1 MIFFNEND
9 FRNQNIAIF
18 GGSVDNFGRRYENQ
32 LSKLYSSLDAQPEIQ
47 ILNWQDLEQTDADSV
62 YLMKTHLNL
71 E

>member
-18 GGSVDNFGRRYENQ
+18 GGSVHNFGRRYENQ

-47 ILNWQDLEQTDADSV
+47 ILN
-62 YLMKTHLNL
+62 
-71 E
+71 